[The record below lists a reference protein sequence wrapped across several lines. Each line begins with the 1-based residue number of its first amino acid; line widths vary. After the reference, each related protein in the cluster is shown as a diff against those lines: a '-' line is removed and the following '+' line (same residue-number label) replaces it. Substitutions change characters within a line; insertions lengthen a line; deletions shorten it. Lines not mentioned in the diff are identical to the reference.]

1 MKESPMAGSEGRVD
15 GGDKVMAGVRRD
27 VKMIFKVRQELEKC
41 QSAREEQ
48 GNKGEPT
55 ERLFKASRANRSVEV
70 AEVILSIRAVSIAQ
84 MKRSSEKRV
93 TLLLSE
99 EMSGST
105 RWKRALAGPIAE
117 PGI

>member
-1 MKESPMAGSEGRVD
+1 MARSEGQVD
-15 GGDKVMAGVRRD
+15 GGDKVMAGIRRD
-27 VKMIFKVRQELEKC
+27 VKMIFKVRQESEKC

-55 ERLFKASRANRSVEV
+55 ERLFKASRTNGSVEV
-70 AEVILSIRAVSIAQ
+70 VEVTLSIRAVSIAR
-84 MKRSSEKRV
+84 MKRSSERRV

-105 RWKRALAGPIAE
+105 RWERALAGPIAE
-117 PGI
+117 LGI